1 MAKEKIDK
9 ETNRMLKQVNFSS
22 KAIAEF
28 NHSDVKLI
36 KQDHSYTY
44 KSIHLPVDNPNEYRS
59 NCIRVGDLSPP
70 HDIPAEPPSRR
81 CSRTSWTSDGTW
93 CLTSRPQCPPPRRP
107 ASPRPHCTGGRRTWL
122 WLRWPGTGEIVMV
135 QLGEGTGPGWSPG
148 WAEI

>member
-1 MAKEKIDK
+1 MANEKIDK

-81 CSRTSWTSDGTW
+81 CSRTSWTSDETW
-93 CLTSRPQCPPPRRP
+93 CLTSRLRCPPPRRP
-107 ASPRPHCTGGRRTWL
+107 ASQRPHCTGGRRTWL

-135 QLGEGTGPGWSPG
+135 QLGEGTGPGWSRG

>member
-36 KQDHSYTY
+36 KQHHSSTY

-81 CSRTSWTSDGTW
+81 CSRTSWTSDETW
-93 CLTSRPQCPPPRRP
+93 CLTSRPRCPPPRRP

-135 QLGEGTGPGWSPG
+135 QLGEGTGQGWSPG
-148 WAEI
+148 

>member
-1 MAKEKIDK
+1 MANEKIDK
-9 ETNRMLKQVNFSS
+9 ETNRMLKQIYCSS
-22 KAIAEF
+22 KVIAEL

-36 KQDHSYTY
+36 KQHHSSTY

-81 CSRTSWTSDGTW
+81 CSRTSWTSDETW
-93 CLTSRPQCPPPRRP
+93 CLTSRPRCPPPRRP

-148 WAEI
+148 